1 MDRKKCNSISTNKK
15 ETMILVYDTKQKD
28 MPVYYGSYKEIAKYF
43 NTTIPTIKSTIS
55 HKQLREK
62 RYRLEREYIE
72 S

>member
-1 MDRKKCNSISTNKK
+1 
-15 ETMILVYDTKQKD
+15 MILVYDTKQKD